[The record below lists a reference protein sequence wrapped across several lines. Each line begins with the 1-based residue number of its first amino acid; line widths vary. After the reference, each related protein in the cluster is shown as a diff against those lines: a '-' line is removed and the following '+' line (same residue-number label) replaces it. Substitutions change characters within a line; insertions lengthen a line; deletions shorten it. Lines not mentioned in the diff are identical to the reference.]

1 MEKGALALILV
12 DAGPL
17 VAIVHENDGFHEAC
31 SQVFRSLKRPLLV
44 VWPAVTEAMYLLN
57 FSWKAQD
64 ALWELLENGSVLLAQ
79 LTPADVPRMRELV
92 RQYRDLPMDLADAA
106 LVCVAE
112 KERISRVFTLDRK
125 DFRIYRPRGVGRFSI
140 LPS

>member
-1 MEKGALALILV
+1 MILV

-17 VAIVHENDGFHEAC
+17 VAIVHGSDAFHEPC
-31 SQVFRSLKRPLLV
+31 SDVFRSLKRPPLV
-44 VWPAVTEAMYLLN
+44 VWPAVTEAMHLLN

-79 LTPADVPRMRELV
+79 LTPADIPRMRQLV
-92 RQYRDLPMDLADAA
+92 SQYRDLPMDLADAA

-112 KERISRVFTLDRK
+112 RERISRVFTLDRK

>member
-1 MEKGALALILV
+1 LILV

-17 VAIVHENDGFHEAC
+17 VAIVHRSDAFHEPCAE
-31 SQVFRSLKRPLLV
+31 VFRSLKRPPLV
-44 VWPAVTEAMYLLN
+44 VWPAVTEAMHLLN

-64 ALWELLENGSVLLAQ
+64 ALWELLENGSVLLAH
-79 LTPADVPRMRELV
+79 LIPADIPRMRKLV
-92 RQYRDLPMDLADAA
+92 GQYRDLPMDLADAA

-112 KERISRVFTLDRK
+112 REKISRVFTLDRK
-125 DFRIYRPRGVGRFSI
+125 DFRIYRPRGLGRFSI

>member
-1 MEKGALALILV
+1 M
-12 DAGPL
+12 
-17 VAIVHENDGFHEAC
+17 H
-31 SQVFRSLKRPLLV
+31 LLS
-44 VWPAVTEAMYLLN
+44 

-64 ALWELLENGSVLLAQ
+64 ALWELFENGSVVLTD
-79 LTPADVPRMRELV
+79 LTPADLPRMRALV

-112 KERISRVFTLDRK
+112 RERISRVFTLDRK
-125 DFRIYRPRGVGRFSI
+125 DFRVYRPRGLGRFSI

>member
-1 MEKGALALILV
+1 LILV

-17 VAIVHENDGFHEAC
+17 VAIVHRSDDFHEPCAK
-31 SQVFRSLKRPLLV
+31 VFRSLKQSPLS
-44 VWPAVTEAMYLLN
+44 VWPAVTEAMHLLS
-57 FSWKAQD
+57 FSWQAQD
-64 ALWELLENGSVLLAQ
+64 ALWELLENGSVVLTD
-79 LTPADVPRMRELV
+79 LTPGDLPRMRALV

-112 KERISRVFTLDRK
+112 RERISRVFTLDRK
-125 DFRIYRPRGVGRFSI
+125 DFRIYRPRGLGRFSI

>member
-1 MEKGALALILV
+1 MILV

-17 VAIVHENDGFHEAC
+17 VAIVHGSDAFHEPC
-31 SQVFRSLKRPLLV
+31 SDVFRSLKRPPLV
-44 VWPAVTEAMYLLN
+44 VWPVVTEAMHLLN

-64 ALWELLENGSVLLAQ
+64 ALWELLENGSVVLAD
-79 LTPADVPRMRELV
+79 LTPVDIPRMRQLV
-92 RQYRDLPMDLADAA
+92 SQYRDLPMDLADAA

-112 KERISRVFTLDRK
+112 RERISRVFTLDRK

>member
-1 MEKGALALILV
+1 MILV

-17 VAIVHENDGFHEAC
+17 VAIIHGNDDFHEPC
-31 SQVFRSLKRPLLV
+31 SEVFRSLKRPPLV
-44 VWPAVTEAMYLLN
+44 VWPAVTEAMHLLS

-64 ALWELLENGSVLLAQ
+64 ALWELLENGSVVLTD
-79 LTPADVPRMRELV
+79 LTPVDMPRMRELV

-112 KERISRVFTLDRK
+112 RERISRVFTLDRK
-125 DFRIYRPRGVGRFSI
+125 DFRIYRPRGLGRFSI
-140 LPS
+140 LPA

>member
-1 MEKGALALILV
+1 MILV

-17 VAIVHENDGFHEAC
+17 VAIVHGSDAFHEPC
-31 SQVFRSLKRPLLV
+31 SEVFRSLKRPPLV
-44 VWPAVTEAMYLLN
+44 VWPAVTEAMHLLN

-79 LTPADVPRMRELV
+79 LTPADIPRMRQLV
-92 RQYRDLPMDLADAA
+92 SQYRDLPMDLADAA

-112 KERISRVFTLDRK
+112 RERIPRVFTLDRK
-125 DFRIYRPRGVGRFSI
+125 DFRIYRPRGFGRFSI

>member
-1 MEKGALALILV
+1 M
-12 DAGPL
+12 
-17 VAIVHENDGFHEAC
+17 H
-31 SQVFRSLKRPLLV
+31 
-44 VWPAVTEAMYLLN
+44 LLN

-79 LTPADVPRMRELV
+79 LTPADVPRMRQLV

-112 KERISRVFTLDRK
+112 RERISRVFTLDRK